1 MTQRYEHKRAIDKWA
16 IVDNK
21 LGRVIGHLGSRMVAE
36 QVVRELNTLEA
47 ANA

>member
-1 MTQRYEHKRAIDKWA
+1 MTQRYEHKRTIDRWA

-21 LGRVIGHLGSRMVAE
+21 LGRVIGHLHSRVVADT
-36 QVVRELNTLEA
+36 VVRELNTLEA